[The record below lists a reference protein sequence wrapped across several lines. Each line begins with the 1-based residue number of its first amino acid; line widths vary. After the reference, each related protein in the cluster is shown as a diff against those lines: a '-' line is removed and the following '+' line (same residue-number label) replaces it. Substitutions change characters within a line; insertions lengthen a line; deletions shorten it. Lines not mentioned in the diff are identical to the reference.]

1 MNKYAVYHVTEAPYS
16 YSKDINTLTLRVRA
30 AKDDIKKCIV
40 YYKDKYLDNSP
51 YEEKEM
57 ILAAKCELFEYFQT
71 DISIFR
77 NRYQYYFKMIDYN
90 ENTHYLTERGV
101 KDDDSLIYPYIFP
114 YIATEDV
121 YEDVKWMQESVVY
134 QIFPERFCNGD
145 ESINPEGTLPWG
157 KEENLNYYSRYG
169 GDIKGITKRL
179 DYLEELGIDTIY
191 LTPIFKSKTA
201 HKYDT
206 SDYFNIDPQFG
217 TVDDVRELVD
227 NAHEKGIKII
237 LDAVFNHSGEDFF
250 AFKDLLENQKN
261 SKYKDW
267 YFIDSYPVSMENENY
282 YTFGHRHFN
291 MPKLNTN
298 NEEVKEYLLKVGE
311 YWVKEI
317 GIDGWRL
324 DVCDEIGH
332 DFWRAFRKRIKH
344 VNKNAVII
352 GEIMH
357 EANSFLKGDQLD
369 SIMNYPFKNAVT
381 DFFAKRSISS
391 CEFSD
396 ILASNRMLYM
406 DSVTKQMWNL
416 IDSHDTKRFLSECND
431 NVTFMKLAVAFQFT
445 YLGVP
450 YIYYGDEIGMNG
462 GDDPFN
468 RRCMIWEKENQ
479 NKDMFEYFKKLIKIR
494 KDNKALIYGEYKEL
508 CCEDNLIAFERNYND
523 EHIVVVINNNNEDK
537 KFINAYE
544 LSGTDIMNG
553 QQIEKSLEVDIDK
566 MSIKIIKINKF

>member
-1 MNKYAVYHVTEAPYS
+1 
-16 YSKDINTLTLRVRA
+16 
-30 AKDDIKKCIV
+30 
-40 YYKDKYLDNSP
+40 
-51 YEEKEM
+51 
-57 ILAAKCELFEYFQT
+57 
-71 DISIFR
+71 
-77 NRYQYYFKMIDYN
+77 
-90 ENTHYLTERGV
+90 
-101 KDDDSLIYPYIFP
+101 
-114 YIATEDV
+114 
-121 YEDVKWMQESVVY
+121 
-134 QIFPERFCNGD
+134 
-145 ESINPEGTLPWG
+145 
-157 KEENLNYYSRYG
+157 
-169 GDIKGITKRL
+169 
-179 DYLEELGIDTIY
+179 
-191 LTPIFKSKTA
+191 
-201 HKYDT
+201 
-206 SDYFNIDPQFG
+206 
-217 TVDDVRELVD
+217 
-227 NAHEKGIKII
+227 
-237 LDAVFNHSGEDFF
+237 
-250 AFKDLLENQKN
+250 
-261 SKYKDW
+261 
-267 YFIDSYPVSMENENY
+267 
-282 YTFGHRHFN
+282 
-291 MPKLNTN
+291 
-298 NEEVKEYLLKVGE
+298 
-311 YWVKEI
+311 
-317 GIDGWRL
+317 
-324 DVCDEIGH
+324 
-332 DFWRAFRKRIKH
+332 
-344 VNKNAVII
+344 
-352 GEIMH
+352 MH

-544 LSGTDIMNG
+544 LSGTDIING

-566 MSIKIIKINKF
+566 MSIKIIKINNK